1 MKINW
6 FNSTNAKE
14 IGTLY
19 LIFAIF
25 AGMIGTAFSVLIR
38 LELSS
43 PGVQFLQGDHQLFN
57 VIISAHAL
65 IMIFFMVMPGLVGGF
80 GNYFLPIHCGSPD
93 MAFPR
98 LNNISFWLLPPS
110 LILLLISSLVENG
123 AGTGWTVY
131 PPLAGIQSHSGGSV
145 DLAIFSLHLA
155 GVSSLLGA
163 INFISTVLNM
173 RTNGMSLHKLPLF
186 VWAIFVTAILLL
198 LSLPVL
204 AGAITMLL
212 TDRNFNTSFYD
223 PAGGGDPILYQHL
236 FWFFGHPEVYILI
249 IPGFGIVSHIISTF
263 SGKPIFG
270 YLGMVY
276 AMFSIGILGFLVW
289 SHHMFSVGLDVDT
302 RAYFTAATMVIAVP
316 TGIKIFS
323 WLATLYGGSLRYN
336 TPLLFVLGFLALFTI
351 GGLTGVVLSNASL
364 DVAFHDTY
372 YVVAHFH
379 YVLSM
384 GAVFALF
391 AGFYYWA
398 PKIVGRNFNDFLG
411 KIHFWALFIGVNLTF
426 FPQHFLGLAGN
437 TRLYL
442 YLYKFLYLYL
452 YLFVNEVNFY
462 KTYLNKAKFYKTYLN
477 KAKCYKK
484 YFNKQQCPKNCFNK
498 QQCPKNCF
506 NKQNCFK
513 ICLNK
518 LKSFKI
524 LFKNCFKI
532 FFIYFK
538 VVIKNIFWFLLILIF
553 NFVVFIFLFGENL
566 TVNEMTIGIYQVIPM
581 SVSLKYR
588 KMKYNNFPKGPHIKP
603 QWLKTPIRVYE
614 NPNYH
619 RNLIG
624 SENHKRSV
632 IYQWV
637 NLITEKLYVNSAL
650 NGSPN
655 LLFYWNPSFVKKKS
669 NSPIN
674 QNISYYGLHN
684 FAIAILEDCG
694 SYGTVTKEYIDY
706 REKHYID
713 ILINKYPYLI
723 MQKSKVADSYKN
735 KSKYT

>member
-1 MKINW
+1 MNW
-6 FNSTNAKE
+6 LNSTNAKE

-57 VIISAHAL
+57 VIISAHAF

-110 LILLLISSLVENG
+110 LILLLLSSLVENG

-163 INFISTVLNM
+163 INFISTTLNM

-198 LSLPVL
+198 LALPVL

-249 IPGFGIVSHIISTF
+249 IPGFGIVSHIVSTF

-336 TPLLFVLGFLALFTI
+336 TPLLFVLGFIALFTI

-411 KIHFWALFIGVNLTF
+411 KIHFWTLFIGVNLTF
-426 FPQHFLGLAGN
+426 FPQHFLGLAGMPRRIPDYPDAFIGWN
-437 TRLYL
+437 
-442 YLYKFLYLYL
+442 
-452 YLFVNEVNFY
+452 
-462 KTYLNKAKFYKTYLN
+462 A
-477 KAKCYKK
+477 
-484 YFNKQQCPKNCFNK
+484 
-498 QQCPKNCF
+498 
-506 NKQNCFK
+506 
-513 ICLNK
+513 IS
-518 LKSFKI
+518 SFGS
-524 LFKNCFKI
+524 LVS
-532 FFIYFK
+532 
-538 VVIKNIFWFLLILIF
+538 VVAT
-553 NFVVFIFLFGENL
+553 VLFGYIIFDIFAN
-566 TVNEMTIGIYQVIPM
+566 Q
-581 SVSLKYR
+581 SVSSYNPWAVPSYFTSEAQ
-588 KMKYNNFPKGPHIKP
+588 YNNET
-603 QWLKTPIRVYE
+603 QSTNTLEWTL
-614 NPNYH
+614 
-619 RNLIG
+619 
-624 SENHKRSV
+624 
-632 IYQWV
+632 
-637 NLITEKLYVNSAL
+637 A
-650 NGSPN
+650 
-655 LLFYWNPSFVKKKS
+655 
-669 NSPIN
+669 SPIPFHAFKMLPL
-674 QNISYYGLHN
+674 QS
-684 FAIAILEDCG
+684 
-694 SYGTVTKEYIDY
+694 
-706 REKHYID
+706 
-713 ILINKYPYLI
+713 
-723 MQKSKVADSYKN
+723 
-735 KSKYT
+735 

>member
-1 MKINW
+1 MNW
-6 FNSTNAKE
+6 INSTNAKE

-57 VIISAHAL
+57 VIISAHAF

-110 LILLLISSLVENG
+110 LILLLLSSLVENG

-163 INFISTVLNM
+163 INFISTTLNM

-186 VWAIFVTAILLL
+186 VWAIFITAILLL

-249 IPGFGIVSHIISTF
+249 IPGFGIISHIVSTF

-270 YLGMVY
+270 YIGMVY

-336 TPLLFVLGFLALFTI
+336 TPLLFTIGFLALFTI

-391 AGFYYWA
+391 AGFYYWS
-398 PKIVGRNFNDFLG
+398 PKIVGKTVNDFLG
-411 KIHFWALFIGVNLTF
+411 KIHFWTLFIGVNLTF
-426 FPQHFLGLAGN
+426 FPQHFLGLAGMPRRIPDYPDAFSGWN
-437 TRLYL
+437 TISSYGSL
-442 YLYKFLYLYL
+442 
-452 YLFVNEVNFY
+452 VSVIA
-462 KTYLNKAKFYKTYLN
+462 T
-477 KAKCYKK
+477 
-484 YFNKQQCPKNCFNK
+484 
-498 QQCPKNCF
+498 
-506 NKQNCFK
+506 
-513 ICLNK
+513 
-518 LKSFKI
+518 I
-524 LFKNCFKI
+524 LFGYI
-532 FFIYFK
+532 IYDMFANQPNTTNNPWNLASYFTSLNQ
-538 VVIKNIFWFLLILIF
+538 I
-553 NFVVFIFLFGENL
+553 ENETQ
-566 TVNEMTIGIYQVIPM
+566 TVNTIEWT
-581 SVSLKYR
+581 L
-588 KMKYNNFPKGPHIKP
+588 
-603 QWLKTPIRVYE
+603 
-614 NPNYH
+614 
-619 RNLIG
+619 
-624 SENHKRSV
+624 
-632 IYQWV
+632 
-637 NLITEKLYVNSAL
+637 A
-650 NGSPN
+650 
-655 LLFYWNPSFVKKKS
+655 
-669 NSPIN
+669 SPIPFHAFKMLPI
-674 QNISYYGLHN
+674 Q
-684 FAIAILEDCG
+684 A
-694 SYGTVTKEYIDY
+694 EYFGDF
-706 REKHYID
+706 KT
-713 ILINKYPYLI
+713 
-723 MQKSKVADSYKN
+723 KN
-735 KSKYT
+735 KKNEK